1 MKRPLAT
8 AVLGAAFALAACV
21 NPPRPPAQAE
31 TGAAAAYLQQAGS
44 SSAPAEQRAALY
56 LQSAAEASSLLASG
70 SAAPAARRI
79 YNQAVTGLTVL
90 LRGSGQGRL
99 WNRTLTL
106 CTGPASF
113 RLHFAQATRDGVWDP
128 GGFSAVT
135 PAAAVPAKSIRRK
148 DHQDGIGAAL
158 VGVHKTQPLEPFSPK
173 VGVTAPVTAVVDFKG
188 RDATLT
194 LLDPGKIPRARVA
207 GAERL
212 LDADFSAPLSYYPQ
226 QSEFW
231 HGLMGALRVS
241 SYMNITGLYE
251 LQPYDSRRI
260 PVIFVH
266 GLISTPRMWRNV
278 INELEFDPQLRQR
291 YQFLV
296 FGYPTGN
303 PPAYSALRLREE
315 LARFYQLHRDASP
328 CVLVGHSMGG
338 MLSRMQVT
346 TVDRDAW
353 NAMGTDQAARFFA
366 SVPRGSL
373 VERATL
379 FRANPQV
386 ARVIFICTPQ
396 RGSEMAV
403 GRLGQ
408 LGRRLIALPADL
420 TGTITGTMGGALAIV
435 TGDAKRMPNSITGL
449 APSNPLFKVLDAR
462 PIQPP
467 YHSIIGDRG
476 KGDSPNSSDGVVAY
490 WSSHL
495 KGARSECIV
504 AGPHGACE
512 LPGTLAEVHRILQL
526 HLKENPGLTPRRA
539 GE

>member
-379 FRANPQV
+379 F
-386 ARVIFICTPQ
+386 
-396 RGSEMAV
+396 
-403 GRLGQ
+403 
-408 LGRRLIALPADL
+408 PADL